1 MRVEVL
7 IGTWVAGAV
16 PALALA
22 LLAVRRRY
30 DFAVV
35 VARDGAVTFKGRFR
49 PGGRAETIDFFGSA
63 FAPRGPLTV
72 YGNWRAGRR
81 ELKLRFRG
89 VPADRQ
95 QVVRNFFM
103 TTLRP

>member
-1 MRVEVL
+1 MTIEVL
-7 IGTWVAGAV
+7 IGAWVAVAV
-16 PALALA
+16 VAAA

-35 VARDGAVTFKGRFR
+35 VARDGTVTFKGPFP
-49 PGGRAETIDFFGSA
+49 PGARAETIDFFRGG
-63 FAPRGPLTV
+63 FAPRGPLAVFCT
-72 YGNWRAGRR
+72 WRPGRR
-81 ELKLRFRG
+81 GLKLRFRG

-95 QVVRNFFM
+95 QVVRNFLM